1 MLFAEGIAS
10 TYVYRASSGN
20 GNSSAT
26 SVTVTKPSGTLD
38 GDLLVVG
45 IYTESP
51 NGITPPAGWT
61 LATSHAHTSGNFSL
75 FVFWKIA
82 ATEGASWVFSHTTG
96 TNAWITS
103 TCGAYSGALGT
114 NDTRVDVFGS
124 SEGTSALLTAQ
135 TAPSVTPT
143 ASGALLVQLTTSIE
157 GGTTTEA
164 SGAARNWRRDDGGV
178 ALTDRTLPS
187 VAPTGVSGVGST
199 GGGTRGTAT
208 YIGIHV
214 AFVLDTGTPSVPSVA
229 PLFYR
234 RR

>member
-1 MLFAEGIAS
+1 MLFASGIAS
-10 TYVYRASSGN
+10 TYTYRASSGN

-26 SVTVTKPSGTLD
+26 SITVTKPTGTLD

-61 LATSHAHTSGNFSL
+61 LAVSHAHSGGNFSL

-82 ATEGASWVFSHTTG
+82 SSEGASWVFSHTTG

-114 NDTRVDVFGS
+114 NDTRVDVYGS
-124 SEGTSALLTAQ
+124 SEGTSAVLNDQ
-135 TAPSVTPT
+135 TAPSVTPA
-143 ASGALLVQLTTSIE
+143 ASGTLLVQFSTSIE
-157 GGTTTEA
+157 GGTTTLA
-164 SGAARNWRRDDGGV
+164 TGAARNWRRDDGGV

-187 VAPTGVSGVGST
+187 AAPTGVSGIGSG

-214 AFVLDTGTPSVPSVA
+214 AFTLDTGTPSSPSVA